1 MKRFLTAFFVSII
14 FLFQGIN
21 MNAQCIATVAAG
33 NLSASGGFVGQQT
46 ILSCNFPG
54 DYATVTVPAG
64 IWRFETSVATDFM
77 TISTLSNT
85 VIDTGTSS
93 VLIGLLAPQ
102 TVRMHIFS
110 NDACSTAPPGCR
122 ISYVTEE
129 AIPTPIVSAN
139 DTFICDGFGPVTLT
153 VSNPFGDQTYWY
165 TGSCG
170 STPIDSGASIV
181 VPITS
186 TTTYY
191 AANYYNN
198 SLSPCGSLVVN
209 IVSNPIVSF
218 TSVQDVLCFGD
229 STGSIAAS
237 SSAGTAP
244 FTYSWSNGM
253 TGAIIGTIDT
263 GNYTVTVSDIY
274 GCIGQSSTTINEP
287 TALAAS
293 TSILAIP
300 ACAGQATGSIEVV
313 PSGGFGSYTYS
324 WSNNDTS
331 AIADSLD
338 A

>member
-1 MKRFLTAFFVSII
+1 L
-14 FLFQGIN
+14 
-21 MNAQCIATVAAG
+21 
-33 NLSASGGFVGQQT
+33 
-46 ILSCNFPG
+46 
-54 DYATVTVPAG
+54 
-64 IWRFETSVATDFM
+64 

-85 VIDTGTSS
+85 VIDSGTSS
-93 VLIGLLAPQ
+93 ALIGLLAPQ

-129 AIPTPIVSAN
+129 AIPTPIISAN

-229 STGSIAAS
+229 STGTITAS

-253 TGAIIGTIDT
+253 TGAMIDTIDT
-263 GNYTVTVSDIY
+263 GNYSVTVSDIY

-324 WSNNDTS
+324 WSNNDKR

-338 A
+338 AGPHQVTITDDNGCELVAIDTIVAPEVVIISLVSIVDSVLCFGDETGEIVLTAEGGLGQLDFL